1 MTEDTT
7 EGMKEK
13 ADVRFE
19 EALQEAGARDPRDYY
34 RDMLRELKGRGADAY
49 EEAVEHFQNVLIPGI
64 ASGELEPLAAW
75 REYGCKLAE
84 WIADGRTVEIDDTG
98 LSRPHDPST
107 RGDRLVL
114 HLPDDTGQKAIL
126 VSLPEDVTSAQRA
139 TYDLLVAGKQTLGG

>member
-1 MTEDTT
+1 
-7 EGMKEK
+7 MKEQ
-13 ADVRFE
+13 AVTRFE
-19 EALQEAGARDPRDYY
+19 EALEQAGARDPRDHY
-34 RDMLRELKGRGADAY
+34 RDLLRELKGRDADAY
-49 EEAVEHFQNVLIPGI
+49 ERAVEHFQDVLIPGI

-84 WIADGRTVEIDDTG
+84 WIAEGRTVEIDDTG

-107 RGDRLVL
+107 DGDRLVL